1 MVKERY
7 GESPT
12 AELRWRKGLKATSA
26 RLDLTDLNYN
36 ARQTIYDEFAR
47 NTLNMPEI
55 VEQLGTPGIS
65 LPTSSPY
72 NTFGRYFVNPQLEA
86 GQRNSSGTNV
96 IDENFCQH

>member
-1 MVKERY
+1 MVKECY

-26 RLDLTDLNYN
+26 RLDLTDLNYK
-36 ARQTIYDEFAR
+36 ARQPIYDMFAN
-47 NTLNMPEI
+47 NTINMPQI

-72 NTFGRYFVNPQLEA
+72 NTFGRYFVDPQLEA
-86 GQRNSSGTNV
+86 GQRNPSSTNV
-96 IDENFCQH
+96 INENFS